1 MELKDRFLNQT
12 NQIND
17 KHLGEYAMVDH
28 ESPSH
33 QLHLSYDIEDV
44 KQVNIK
50 DIQIK

>member
-1 MELKDRFLNQT
+1 MDLSGNIVTLFSTVDAWMELKDRFLNQT

-33 QLHLSYDIEDV
+33 
-44 KQVNIK
+44 
-50 DIQIK
+50 